1 MSGSSEVQAVWL
13 DMGFQRIKGP
23 RKMNDNLISKPA
35 RRSVAAIFAVSLM
48 VVSGCASTYGSGT
61 VNSSAV
67 GTVATVRQGTVVAVR
82 QVTIR
87 QENSRIGI
95 ATGAILGG
103 LAGSEL
109 GGGDKAQTAGGVAGA
124 VLGGIAGNEAGKA
137 LGTKPGLA
145 ITVDFGK
152 DEIRE
157 IIQPADIAVQ
167 IGQMVNVSFRADGV
181 FITPAY

>member
-1 MSGSSEVQAVWL
+1 
-13 DMGFQRIKGP
+13 
-23 RKMNDNLISKPA
+23 
-35 RRSVAAIFAVSLM
+35 
-48 VVSGCASTYGSGT
+48 
-61 VNSSAV
+61 
-67 GTVATVRQGTVVAVR
+67 
-82 QVTIR
+82 VTIR
-87 QENSRIGI
+87 QENSLIGA

-157 IIQPADIAVQ
+157 IVQPADVSVR
-167 IGQMVNVSFRADGV
+167 IGQIVDVAFRADGV
-181 FITPAY
+181 FITPVY